1 MKFRLTLL
9 DRRSSLLVGRTARV
23 PEQRPPRDVERAA
36 AVAAAAY
43 PAETSTTLRPDYLLP
58 AIRPRGDTTVAGQNK
73 RQPQS

>member
-43 PAETSTTLRPDYLLP
+43 PAETSTTLRPDYLLA